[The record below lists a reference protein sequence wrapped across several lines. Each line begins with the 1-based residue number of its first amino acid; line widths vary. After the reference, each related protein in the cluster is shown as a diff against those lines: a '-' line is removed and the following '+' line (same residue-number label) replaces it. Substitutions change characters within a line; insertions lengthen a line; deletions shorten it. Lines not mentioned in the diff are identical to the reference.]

1 MLNTINPPFM
11 PYQILNDYALVLG
24 SNSPRRKQFLT
35 DLGLT
40 FVVRASD
47 IEENYPPE
55 LQGAAITDFIAKLKA
70 DAIALTHDKEILIT
84 SDTTVWSEGQSLGKP
99 VDRQE
104 AIAMLQRLSGKMHE
118 VITSICLKTTQK
130 EHVFHVVTA
139 VHFKALS
146 LEQIEYY
153 IDQYQPYDKAGA
165 YGIQEWIGLVGIERI
180 NGSYTNI
187 VGLPTTELM
196 EELIQFIKA

>member
-1 MLNTINPPFM
+1 MFDQLVKNYDI
-11 PYQILNDYALVLG
+11 VLG

-47 IEENYPPE
+47 VDEIYPPE
-55 LQGAAITDFIAKLKA
+55 LQREQITDFIARLKA
-70 DAIALTHDKEILIT
+70 SSLALLSDKEILIT

-99 VDRQE
+99 QDREE
-104 AIAMLQRLSGKMHE
+104 AIAMLQGLSGKMHE

-130 EHVFHVVTA
+130 EQLFHAVTA
-139 VHFKALS
+139 VYFAS
-146 LEQIEYY
+146 LTTAQIEYY
-153 IDQYQPYDKAGA
+153 VDHYKPYDKAGA
-165 YGIQEWIGLVGIERI
+165 YGIQEWIGLVGVERI

-196 EELIQFIKA
+196 KELYEFIK

>member
-1 MLNTINPPFM
+1 M

-139 VHFKALS
+139 VHFKTLS

>member
-1 MLNTINPPFM
+1 M
-11 PYQILNDYALVLG
+11 PYQVLNDYALVLG

-55 LQGAAITDFIAKLKA
+55 LKGAAITDFIAKLKA

-99 VDRQE
+99 VDRPE
-104 AIAMLQRLSGKMHE
+104 AIDMLQRLSGKMHE

-130 EHVFHVVTA
+130 EHVFHVVTE
-139 VHFKALS
+139 VHFKPLS
-146 LEQIEYY
+146 LAQIEYY

>member
-1 MLNTINPPFM
+1 M
-11 PYQILNDYALVLG
+11 PYQVLNNYTLVLG

-47 IEENYPPE
+47 IDEVYPME
-55 LQGAAITDFIAKLKA
+55 LQREQITDYIAKLKA
-70 DAIALTHDKEILIT
+70 SAIELSVDKEILIT
-84 SDTTVWSEGQSLGKP
+84 SDTTVWSEGESLGKP
-99 VDRQE
+99 QDRQE
-104 AIAMLQRLSGKMHE
+104 AIDMLERLSGKMHE
-118 VITSICLKTTQK
+118 VITSICLKSIRK
-130 EHVFHVVTA
+130 EHCFHAVTQ
-139 VHFKALS
+139 VYFKHLTKA
-146 LEQIEYY
+146 QIEYY
-153 IDQYQPYDKAGA
+153 IDTYKPYDKAGA

-196 EELIQFIKA
+196 EELIQFIK

>member
-1 MLNTINPPFM
+1 M
-11 PYQILNDYALVLG
+11 PYQVLNDYALVLG

-99 VDRQE
+99 ENRQE

-130 EHVFHVVTA
+130 EHVFHVVTE
-139 VHFKALS
+139 VHFKPLS
-146 LEQIEYY
+146 LEHIEYY

>member
-1 MLNTINPPFM
+1 M
-11 PYQILNDYALVLG
+11 PYQALNDYALVLG
-24 SNSPRRKQFLT
+24 SNSPRRKQFLQ
-35 DLGLT
+35 DLGLS

-47 IEENYPPE
+47 IEETYPSE
-55 LQGAAITDFIAKLKA
+55 LQGAAITDYIAKLKA
-70 DAIALTHDKEILIT
+70 DAIALTHNKEILIT

-99 VDRQE
+99 GDRQE
-104 AIAMLQRLSGKMHE
+104 AIEMLLRLSGNKHD
-118 VITSICLKTTQK
+118 VITSICLKSTTR

-139 VHFKALS
+139 VYFKPLR

-153 IDQYQPYDKAGA
+153 VDHYQPYDKAGA

-180 NGSYTNI
+180 DGSYTNI

-196 EELIQFIKA
+196 EELLQFIKA

>member
-1 MLNTINPPFM
+1 M
-11 PYQILNDYALVLG
+11 PYQILNNYTLVLG
-24 SNSPRRKQFLT
+24 SNSPRRKQFLH

-47 IEENYPPE
+47 IDEIYPHE
-55 LQGAAITDFIAKLKA
+55 LQGAAITDYIAKLKA
-70 DAIALTHDKEILIT
+70 DAIALTDEREILIT
-84 SDTTVWSEGQSLGKP
+84 SDTTVWHEGQSLGKP
-99 VDRQE
+99 LDRQD
-104 AIAMLQRLSGKMHE
+104 AIEMLTSLSGKAHE
-118 VITSICLKTTQK
+118 VITSICLKTQQK

-139 VHFKALS
+139 VHFKPLS

-153 IDQYQPYDKAGA
+153 IDQYKPYDKAGA

-196 EELIQFIKA
+196 EELLQFIKD

>member
-1 MLNTINPPFM
+1 M

-130 EHVFHVVTA
+130 EHVFHVITA

>member
-1 MLNTINPPFM
+1 M
-11 PYQILNDYALVLG
+11 PYQILHDYALVLG

-130 EHVFHVVTA
+130 EHVFHVITA

>member
-1 MLNTINPPFM
+1 M
-11 PYQILNDYALVLG
+11 PYQILHDYALVLG

>member
-1 MLNTINPPFM
+1 MLNTINPLLM
-11 PYQILNDYALVLG
+11 PYQILHNYAIVLG

-47 IEENYPPE
+47 VDEIYPPE
-55 LQGAAITDFIAKLKA
+55 LQREQITDFIARLKA
-70 DAIALTHDKEILIT
+70 SSISLLSDNEILIT
-84 SDTTVWSEGQSLGKP
+84 SDTTVWNEGKSLGKP
-99 VDRQE
+99 QDREE
-104 AIAMLQRLSGKMHE
+104 AIAMLQSLSGKMHE

-130 EHVFHVVTA
+130 EHTFHAVTE
-139 VHFKALS
+139 VHFANLTTA
-146 LEQIEYY
+146 QIEYY
-153 IDQYQPYDKAGA
+153 VDQYQPYDKAGA

-196 EELIQFIKA
+196 EELLLFIK

>member
-1 MLNTINPPFM
+1 M

>member
-1 MLNTINPPFM
+1 M
-11 PYQILNDYALVLG
+11 PYQILHNYAIVLG

-47 IEENYPPE
+47 VDEIYPPE
-55 LQGAAITDFIAKLKA
+55 LQREQITDFIARLKA
-70 DAIALTHDKEILIT
+70 SSIALEHDKEILIT
-84 SDTTVWSEGQSLGKP
+84 SDTTVWNEGKSLGKP
-99 VDRQE
+99 QDREE
-104 AIAMLQRLSGKMHE
+104 AIAMLQSLSGKMHE

-130 EHVFHVVTA
+130 EHTFHAVTE
-139 VHFKALS
+139 VHFSKLTAA
-146 LEQIEYY
+146 QIDYY
-153 IDQYQPYDKAGA
+153 VDQYKPYDKAGA

-196 EELIQFIKA
+196 KELLLFIK

>member
-1 MLNTINPPFM
+1 M
-11 PYQILNDYALVLG
+11 PYQVLNDYALVLG

-55 LQGAAITDFIAKLKA
+55 LQGTAITDFIAKLKA

-99 VDRQE
+99 EDRPE

-130 EHVFHVVTA
+130 EHVFHVVTE
-139 VHFKALS
+139 VHFKPLS
-146 LEQIEYY
+146 LEHIEYY

>member
-1 MLNTINPPFM
+1 M
-11 PYQILNDYALVLG
+11 PYQVLNDYALVLG

-99 VDRQE
+99 EDRQE

-130 EHVFHVVTA
+130 EHVFHVVTE
-139 VHFKALS
+139 VHFKPLS
-146 LEQIEYY
+146 LEHIEYY

>member
-1 MLNTINPPFM
+1 M

-24 SNSPRRKQFLT
+24 SNSPRRKQFLH

-47 IEENYPPE
+47 IEEEYPAE
-55 LQGAAITDFIAKLKA
+55 LQAAAITDYIAQLKA
-70 DAIALTHDKEILIT
+70 DAITLKHDREILIT
-84 SDTTVWSEGQSLGKP
+84 SDTTVWSEGLSLGKP
-99 VDRQE
+99 GNKQE

-118 VITSICLKTTQK
+118 VITSICLKTTAK
-130 EHVFHVVTA
+130 TRVFHVVTE
-139 VHFKALS
+139 VHFKPLT
-146 LEQIEYY
+146 LEQIDYY
-153 IDQYQPYDKAGA
+153 IDNYKPYDKAGA
-165 YGIQEWIGLVGIERI
+165 YGIQEWIGLVGVERI
-180 NGSYTNI
+180 QGSYTNI

>member
-1 MLNTINPPFM
+1 MLNTINPSFM

-99 VDRQE
+99 VDRPE

-130 EHVFHVVTA
+130 EHVFHVITA

>member
-1 MLNTINPPFM
+1 M

-99 VDRQE
+99 VDRPE

>member
-1 MLNTINPPFM
+1 MRNTINSQTM
-11 PYQILNDYALVLG
+11 PYQVLNDYALVLG
-24 SNSPRRKQFLT
+24 SNSPRRKQFLQ
-35 DLGLT
+35 DLGLS

-47 IEENYPPE
+47 IEETYPTA
-55 LQGAAITDFIAKLKA
+55 LQGAAITDYIAKLKA
-70 DAIALTHDKEILIT
+70 DAIDLLHDKEILIT
-84 SDTTVWSEGQSLGKP
+84 SDTTVWSDEQSLGKP

-104 AIAMLQRLSGKMHE
+104 AINMLQRLSGSRHD
-118 VITSICLKTTQK
+118 VITSICLKSTTR
-130 EHVFHVVTA
+130 EHIFHVVTE
-139 VHFKALS
+139 VYFRPLS
-146 LEQIEYY
+146 LAQIEYY

>member
-1 MLNTINPPFM
+1 M
-11 PYQILNDYALVLG
+11 PYQILDNYAIVLG

-47 IEENYPPE
+47 IDEIYPSE
-55 LQGAAITDFIAKLKA
+55 LQREQITDFIARLKA
-70 DAIALTHDKEILIT
+70 DSIPLTEDKEILIT
-84 SDTTVWSEGQSLGKP
+84 SDTTVWNEGKSLGKP
-99 VDRQE
+99 IDREE
-104 AIAMLQRLSGKMHE
+104 AINMLQRLSGKMHE

-130 EHVFHVVTA
+130 ERVFHAVTEVYFTNLTTA
-139 VHFKALS
+139 
-146 LEQIEYY
+146 QIEYY
-153 IDQYQPYDKAGA
+153 VDHYQPYDKAGA

-196 EELIQFIKA
+196 EELLLFIK

>member
-1 MLNTINPPFM
+1 M
-11 PYQILNDYALVLG
+11 PYQILNDYTLVLG

-99 VDRQE
+99 VDRPE

>member
-1 MLNTINPPFM
+1 M

-99 VDRQE
+99 ADRPE